1 MAALDSKHYSYKRSA
16 ERPSLRVI
24 RDRKTYNLFGM
35 GHMTAGQI
43 VALFATAALAVF
55 MIWAGIWLFCAVMY
69 AFGIES

>member
-1 MAALDSKHYSYKRSA
+1 MSALDSKHYYR
-16 ERPSLRVI
+16 ERPTLRII

-43 VALFATAALAVF
+43 VALFAAAALAVVVT
-55 MIWAGIWLFCAVMY
+55 WGGIWLFCAVMY